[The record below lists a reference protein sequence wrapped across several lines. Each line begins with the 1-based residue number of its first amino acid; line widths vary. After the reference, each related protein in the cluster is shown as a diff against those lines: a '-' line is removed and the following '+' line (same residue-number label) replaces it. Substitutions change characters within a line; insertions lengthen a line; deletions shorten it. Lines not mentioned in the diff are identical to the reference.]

1 MKNIRI
7 ITIVTTKWDQN
18 TYLVINE
25 DTYECVLID
34 SGDNEKEIIKAIEEN
49 KVNVKGI
56 LLTHYHF
63 DHVASVSNIA
73 NKYNIKAYIHENDYD
88 YLTDKNKFNIAR
100 EAENITI
107 LNEYI
112 NTFNDDINIA
122 NLDFKI
128 KNLQGHTKG
137 SVLFFINNF
146 VFTGDVLF
154 PESVGRS
161 DLLGGNPRDMIK
173 SIYWINE
180 NIDDNIIIYPGHGKK
195 EIFKEVSLINQYLF
209 KRKNRN

>member
-1 MKNIRI
+1 MKNVRI

-25 DTYECVLID
+25 DTSEGVLID
-34 SGDNEKEIIKAIEEN
+34 SGDNEKEIIQAIEEN